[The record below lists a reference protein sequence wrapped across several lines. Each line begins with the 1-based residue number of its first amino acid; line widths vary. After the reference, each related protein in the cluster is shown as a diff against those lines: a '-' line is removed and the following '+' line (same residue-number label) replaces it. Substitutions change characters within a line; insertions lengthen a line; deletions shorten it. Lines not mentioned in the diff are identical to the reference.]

1 MMGHQLRH
9 VKRMNLS
16 GENTTVASKLDR
28 YLIFSVE
35 C

>member
-16 GENTTVASKLDR
+16 SENTTVSSKLDR